1 MRDTGPRLLE
11 LSRRVRS
18 LPRGHMPGLGAA
30 GSAGQTPQLSGP
42 EQRRSHDRLPR
53 PFGMHRCEQAGPRE
67 RDGPQPGGIVG
78 TQAFP
83 SFITFL
89 CSYLYSFVSTK
100 YFLIKSG
107 QRAFLKPFSLP

>member
-11 LSRRVRS
+11 LSRWVRS
-18 LPRGHMPGLGAA
+18 LPRGHMPGPGAA

-53 PFGMHRCEQAGPRE
+53 PFGMHHCEQAGPRE

-83 SFITFL
+83 SFITFPL
-89 CSYLYSFVSTK
+89 QLPVFLRQYKIFSDKEWTK
-100 YFLIKSG
+100 GIS
-107 QRAFLKPFSLP
+107 